1 MRIYPVAFAGI
12 SLMVV
17 CDISRP
23 VEALPFH
30 RNCASMQSYLNSKPW
45 KTPTRL
51 SGMENSQMLQSRW
64 ANGEEMIS
72 CDGYI
77 TESSPMGTK
86 VCQGKVVYADP
97 KGMTNSM
104 MVLLYGSANPT
115 YAWSATS
122 NASCR
127 WR

>member
-1 MRIYPVAFAGI
+1 
-12 SLMVV
+12 
-17 CDISRP
+17 
-23 VEALPFH
+23 
-30 RNCASMQSYLNSKPW
+30 
-45 KTPTRL
+45 
-51 SGMENSQMLQSRW
+51 MENSPIQASRW
-64 ANGEEMIS
+64 AGGEELFV

-86 VCQGKVVYADP
+86 VCQGKVTYADP
-97 KGMTNSM
+97 KGRTDSM

-115 YAWSATS
+115 YAWSAES